1 MIHVFMSLYI
11 LNGDDYI
18 CLSYDLYIYLFTSDF
33 IEQLK
38 KHDTIFQDKNDS
50 ILTELCAW
58 FWLFLFG
65 RSIIL
70 TTSLIYLCLDLNMP
84 EFNKTLSYIHVW

>member
-18 CLSYDLYIYLFTSDF
+18 CPSYDLYIYLFTSDF

-50 ILTELCAW
+50 ILTELCA
-58 FWLFLFG
+58 
-65 RSIIL
+65 
-70 TTSLIYLCLDLNMP
+70 
-84 EFNKTLSYIHVW
+84 